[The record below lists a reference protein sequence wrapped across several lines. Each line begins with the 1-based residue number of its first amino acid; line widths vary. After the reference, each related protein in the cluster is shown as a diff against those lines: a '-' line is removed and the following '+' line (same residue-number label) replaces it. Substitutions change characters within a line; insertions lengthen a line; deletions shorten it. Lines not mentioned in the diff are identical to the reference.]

1 MDSLMYFS
9 PSLRRQGLIYK
20 IAITEDNEY
29 VGTLTFKGEVFTT
42 QDFEEAQDVI
52 EELEEHNDEYDY
64 HIISEE
70 LH

>member
-1 MDSLMYFS
+1 M
-9 PSLRRQGLIYK
+9 IYK